1 MTVSSNFNMRLEPSL
16 KTEATNVFESYGLT
30 MTQAFRLFLTEVVQT
45 KKIPL
50 SFDYN
55 SSKSN
60 ELETLQAYHEYL
72 INHDK
77 LEEVTVESLL
87 AETKSMALETA

>member
-1 MTVSSNFNMRLEPSL
+1 MAVSSNFNMRLEPSL
-16 KTEATNVFESYGLT
+16 KIEATNVFDSYGLT

-55 SSKSN
+55 SNQNN
-60 ELETLQAYHEYL
+60 ELETLKAYHEYL
-72 INHDK
+72 TERDK
-77 LEEVTVESLL
+77 LEEVSVESLL
-87 AETKSMALETA
+87 AETKAMALEA